1 LRSSVIFNRSN
12 PSHREARPWRL
23 HPLWLGFL
31 LPLAVFISYSTAGA
45 PAIDGDPPV
54 FVVTQQPAG
63 VQAEPPAGGMLQAG
77 CGDGARIVLVGP
89 GSKTRV
95 LTADFHSACDPEPSF
110 DGRRLLFAAKTTAT
124 APWNIFEMELDGS
137 QTRQITDDAGDCRQ
151 PTYLGTFYTI
161 DAEAPWPQIAFVS
174 TRAGELNEADS
185 TPATNLYSCALDGSL
200 VRRLTYNPSSDTDPA
215 VLPDGRLLFSSWQ
228 RSTLDRGPWGRIS
241 LFASQTDGL
250 DYAAFSADEGRRIKR
265 MPCVTE
271 DRLVVFVENDE
282 PTWDGAGSLAS
293 VSLRRNLHSYRA
305 ITSEGEGLFHSP
317 APAADGKVLVSRRP
331 ANAAGTHGVFLLD
344 PRTGELELLFDDP
357 ERHDIQAR
365 LVAARPEPDG
375 RSSVLSENNPNGVLY
390 GLNVYDSDLGDDWIS
405 PDTPLRLRVL
415 EGVPLRAGAEPA
427 PPGAPGL
434 LQRRFLGE
442 VPVERDGSFNI
453 EIPANIP
460 IELQLVDADGLAL
473 RRCGWI
479 WVRNRDTRGCIG
491 CHEDGERTPENRF
504 VDALRHPSTPLV
516 PPSEGRSTVDFR
528 RDVAP
533 LLAAKCGTAA
543 CHTAGQAAPQLEG
556 DPPQRIYETL
566 LGSYVDPGRARTSP
580 LIWHTLGRSTTRP
593 WDTGGPG
600 DPDHPVSHGGSDLL
614 ADDEIRTLIEW
625 IDLGALWSGT
635 PSGGT
640 R

>member
-1 LRSSVIFNRSN
+1 LRRNRWTVV
-12 PSHREARPWRL
+12 A
-23 HPLWLGFL
+23 
-31 LPLAVFISYSTAGA
+31 LPLALFIAYAAAGA
-45 PAIDGDPPV
+45 PAKDGDPP
-54 FVVTQQPAG
+54 FIVVTQQPAG
-63 VQAEPPAGGMLQAG
+63 VQAEQPAGGMLQAG

-89 GSKTRV
+89 GAKTRV
-95 LTADFHSACDPEPSF
+95 LTEKFHSACDPEVSF
-110 DGRRLLFAAKTTAT
+110 DGRRLLFSAKTTAS

-161 DAEAPWPQIAFVS
+161 DAEAPWHQIAFVS

-185 TPATNLYSCALDGSL
+185 TASTDLYSCALDGSL

-228 RSTLDRGPWGRIS
+228 RSTLDRGPLGRIS

-282 PTWDGAGSLAS
+282 LTWDGAGSLAS
-293 VSLRRNLHSYRA
+293 VSLRRNLHSYRR
-305 ITSEGEGLFHSP
+305 ITPEGEGLFHSP

-331 ANAAGTHGVFLLD
+331 ATAAGTHGVFLLE

-357 ERHDIQAR
+357 EYHDIQAR
-365 LVAARPEPDG
+365 LVTPRPEPDG

-405 PDTPLRLRVL
+405 SATPLRLRVL
-415 EGVPLRAGAEPA
+415 EGVPLRAGAQAP

-434 LQRRFLGE
+434 LQRRLLGE
-442 VPVERDGSFNI
+442 VAVESDGSFNV
-453 EIPANIP
+453 EIPANTP
-460 IELQLVDADGLAL
+460 IELQLVDADGMAL

-504 VDALRHPSTPLV
+504 VDALKRTSTPLT
-516 PPSEGRSTVDFR
+516 PPPEGRSTVDFR

-533 LLAAKCGTAA
+533 LLEVRCGSAA
-543 CHTAGQAAPQLEG
+543 CHAAGQAAPQLEG
-556 DPPQRIYETL
+556 ESPQRIYETL

-593 WDTGGPG
+593 WDTVVPGESPRPMSHDGPG
-600 DPDHPVSHGGSDLL
+600 SLT
-614 ADDEIRTLIEW
+614 DDERRTLIEW